1 MCPFV
6 TLVLALAL
14 QESPARPASQAS
26 GDPEPRILISRTME
40 EGKAMLVA
48 TVLRGEKAVEG
59 ARVAFYAERLLGWL
73 ALGKDV
79 TIDDGTAAI
88 AFPGDLPGGK
98 DGTLRIRA
106 VIEDP
111 ADLKSLCQT
120 STLSGAR
127 VLVDKVDP
135 FPRTLWGPRA
145 PLALLVTF
153 GILLGGVWSAY
164 GYILFQ
170 LFKIARGV
178 KP

>member
-1 MCPFV
+1 VVF
-6 TLVLALAL
+6 
-14 QESPARPASQAS
+14 S
-26 GDPEPRILISRTME
+26 
-40 EGKAMLVA
+40 
-48 TVLRGEKAVEG
+48 
-59 ARVAFYAERLLGWL
+59 AERLLGWL
-73 ALGKDV
+73 VLGRDV
-79 TIDDGTAAI
+79 TLDDGTAAI

-111 ADLKSLCQT
+111 PDLKSLSQI

-127 VLVDKVDP
+127 VLVEKVDP

-145 PLALLVTF
+145 PVALLVTF

-164 GYILFQ
+164 GYIVFQ

>member
-1 MCPFV
+1 
-6 TLVLALAL
+6 
-14 QESPARPASQAS
+14 
-26 GDPEPRILISRTME
+26 ME

-48 TVLRGEKAVEG
+48 TVLRGAKPVEG
-59 ARVAFYAERLLGWL
+59 ARVVFSAERLLGWL
-73 ALGKDV
+73 VLGRDV
-79 TIDDGTAAI
+79 TLDDGTAAI

-111 ADLKSLCQT
+111 PDLKSLSQI

-127 VLVDKVDP
+127 VLVEKVDP

-145 PLALLVTF
+145 PVALLVTF

-164 GYILFQ
+164 GYIVFQ
-170 LFKIARGV
+170 LVRIARGV